1 LAPRTVVVPAAI
13 LDIEDIHRFIADNS
27 GLMTANAVVDELEGR
42 IAGLATAPERGNIP
56 KELAAMG
63 RADYR
68 ELHFKPYRIFYKV
81 SKSLVVVMAVLDGRR
96 DMNTLLRQ
104 RLTR

>member
-1 LAPRTVVVPAAI
+1 MPQAQRDIEEIHRYI
-13 LDIEDIHRFIADNS
+13 LDHSGPNSADR
-27 GLMTANAVVDELEGR
+27 VVDEIEGR
-42 IAGLATAPERGNIP
+42 IATLTTTPERGNVP
-56 KELAAMG
+56 KELQAVG

-68 ELHFKPYRIFYKV
+68 ELHYKPYRIFYRVTKP
-81 SKSLVVVMAVLDGRR
+81 LVEVMAVLDGRR

>member
-1 LAPRTVVVPAAI
+1 MARQLIVAPSAI
-13 LDIEDIHRFIADNS
+13 GDMEAIYLYIARNAGQLTADS
-27 GLMTANAVVDELEGR
+27 VQDGLEKR
-42 IAGLATAPERGNIP
+42 IAGLVIAPERGNIP
-56 KELAAMG
+56 KELLAMG

-68 ELHFKPYRIFYKV
+68 ELHFKPYRIFYKL
-81 SKSLVVVMAVLDGRR
+81 SKAVIEVTAVLDGRR